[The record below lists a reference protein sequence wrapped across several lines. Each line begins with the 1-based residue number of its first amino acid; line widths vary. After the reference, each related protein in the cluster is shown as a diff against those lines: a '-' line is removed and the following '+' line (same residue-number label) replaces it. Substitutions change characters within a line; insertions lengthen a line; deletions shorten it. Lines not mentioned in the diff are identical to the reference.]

1 MKPFRVILVED
12 DAALRASLTDW
23 LSKEYLITQFASAE
37 DLLGAINKF
46 DLEDGIPSCILL
58 DFQMP
63 GMNGVELQT
72 KLKEMNIDFPIIF
85 TSGNAQQADVI
96 DAWHGGA
103 NDFLLKPFTGE
114 RVSQVLRTLFEQSS
128 SIKLAT
134 TLVQATTPLA
144 SIPISKR
151 EAQVLLLLGKGYRQH
166 EIADA
171 LNITLRTVK
180 WHRASI
186 KNKLGLNTLVEIAR
200 YCDQHKLVIEETFQ
214 IKIIKNQTTLNK
226 RKTT

>member
-1 MKPFRVILVED
+1 MKSLRVILVED

-23 LSKEYLITQFASAE
+23 LSKEYLVTQFESAE
-37 DLLGAINKF
+37 DLLGVLNNF
-46 DLEDGIPSCILL
+46 DLEDGIPTCILL

-72 KLKEMNIDFPIIF
+72 QLREMNIDFPIIF
-85 TSGNAQQADVI
+85 TSGNAQQADI
-96 DAWHGGA
+96 INAWHGGA

-114 RVSQVLRTLFEQSS
+114 KVSQVLQALFQQSNVMKLEAA
-128 SIKLAT
+128 SIPL
-134 TLVQATTPLA
+134 TTPLA

-166 EIADA
+166 EIADK

-200 YCDQHKLVIEETFQ
+200 YCDQNKSLIEKLGQDLV
-214 IKIIKNQTTLNK
+214 N
-226 RKTT
+226 

>member
-1 MKPFRVILVED
+1 MKQLRVILVED
-12 DAALRASLTDW
+12 DAALRGSLTDW
-23 LSKEYLITQFASAE
+23 LSKEYLVTQFESAE
-37 DLLGAINKF
+37 ALLCALNNF
-46 DLEDGIPSCILL
+46 DLEDGISTCILL

-63 GMNGVELQT
+63 GMNGIELQT
-72 KLKEMNIDFPIIF
+72 KLKELNIDFPVIF
-85 TSGNAQQADVI
+85 TSGNAQQADII

-103 NDFLLKPFTGE
+103 ADFLLKPFTGE
-114 RVSQVLRTLFEQSS
+114 KVSQALKALFQQSS
-128 SIKLAT
+128 AMKLAAAIPV
-134 TLVQATTPLA
+134 LNHSI
-144 SIPISKR
+144 SIPISQR

-200 YCDQHKLVIEETFQ
+200 YYDQNQFLLE
-214 IKIIKNQTTLNK
+214 KISKSLSN
-226 RKTT
+226 

>member
-1 MKPFRVILVED
+1 MKQFRVILVED
-12 DAALRASLTDW
+12 DAALRGSLTDW
-23 LSKEYLITQFASAE
+23 LSKEYLVTQFESAE
-37 DLLGAINKF
+37 DLLGALNNF
-46 DLEDGIPSCILL
+46 DLEDEIPTCILL

-72 KLKEMNIDFPIIF
+72 KLREMNIEFPVIF
-85 TSGNAQQADVI
+85 TSGNAQQADII

-114 RVSQVLRTLFEQSS
+114 KVSQALQALFKQSNAMKLEAA
-128 SIKLAT
+128 SIPAT
-134 TLVQATTPLA
+134 NHLT

-151 EAQVLLLLGKGYRQH
+151 EGQVLLLLGKGYRQH

-200 YCDQHKLVIEETFQ
+200 YCDQHKLLIEENF
-214 IKIIKNQTTLNK
+214 
-226 RKTT
+226 KT

>member
-23 LSKEYLITQFASAE
+23 LSKEYLVTQFESAE
-37 DLLGAINKF
+37 DLLEAFHNF
-46 DLEDGIPSCILL
+46 DFEDGVPTCILL

-72 KLKEMNIDFPIIF
+72 TLKEMNIEFPIIF
-85 TSGNAQQADVI
+85 TSGNAQQADII

-114 RVSQVLRTLFEQSS
+114 KVSQVLQALFKQSS
-128 SIKLAT
+128 AMKLAAAS
-134 TLVQATTPLA
+134 TLAANPST

-151 EAQVLLLLGKGYRQH
+151 EAQVLMLIGNGYRQH
-166 EIADA
+166 EIADL

-180 WHRASI
+180 WHRTSI

-200 YCDQHKLVIEETFQ
+200 YCDQ
-214 IKIIKNQTTLNK
+214 NK
-226 RKTT
+226 SLLEKASQGHSS

>member
-1 MKPFRVILVED
+1 MKQFRVILVED

-23 LSKEYLITQFASAE
+23 LSKEYLVTQFESAE
-37 DLLGAINKF
+37 DLLAALNNF
-46 DLEDGIPSCILL
+46 DLEDGIPTCILL

-72 KLKEMNIDFPIIF
+72 QLREMNVDFPIIF
-85 TSGNAQQADVI
+85 TSGNAQQADI
-96 DAWHGGA
+96 INAWHGGA

-114 RVSQVLRTLFEQSS
+114 KVSQVLQALFQQSS
-128 SIKLAT
+128 AMKLEAALLPVAT
-134 TLVQATTPLA
+134 HLT

-151 EAQVLLLLGKGYRQH
+151 EAQVLLLLGNGYRQH
-166 EIADA
+166 EIADK
-171 LNITLRTVK
+171 LNIALRTVK

-200 YCDQHKLVIEETFQ
+200 YCDQNKSLIEKLGQDLV
-214 IKIIKNQTTLNK
+214 N
-226 RKTT
+226 

>member
-1 MKPFRVILVED
+1 MKQLQVILVED
-12 DAALRASLTDW
+12 DAALRGSLTDW
-23 LSKEYLITQFASAE
+23 LSKEYLVTQFESAE
-37 DLLGAINKF
+37 ALLCALNNF
-46 DLEDGIPSCILL
+46 DLEDGISTCILL

-63 GMNGVELQT
+63 GMNGIELQT
-72 KLKEMNIDFPIIF
+72 KLKELNIDFPVIF
-85 TSGNAQQADVI
+85 TSGNAQQADII

-103 NDFLLKPFTGE
+103 ADFLLKPFTGE
-114 RVSQVLRTLFEQSS
+114 KVSQALKALFQQSS
-128 SIKLAT
+128 AMKLAAAIPV
-134 TLVQATTPLA
+134 LNHSI
-144 SIPISKR
+144 SIPISQR

-200 YCDQHKLVIEETFQ
+200 YYDQNQFLIE
-214 IKIIKNQTTLNK
+214 KISKSLSN
-226 RKTT
+226 

>member
-1 MKPFRVILVED
+1 MKPLRVILVED

-23 LSKEYLITQFASAE
+23 LSKEYLVTQFESAE
-37 DLLGAINKF
+37 DLLAALNNF
-46 DLEDGIPSCILL
+46 DLEDGIPTCILL

-72 KLKEMNIDFPIIF
+72 QLREMNIDFPIIF
-85 TSGNAQQADVI
+85 TSGNAQQADI
-96 DAWHGGA
+96 INAWHGGA

-114 RVSQVLRTLFEQSS
+114 KVSQVLKVLFQQSNAMKLEAA
-128 SIKLAT
+128 SIPFT
-134 TLVQATTPLA
+134 TTPV

-166 EIADA
+166 EIADK

-200 YCDQHKLVIEETFQ
+200 YCDQNKSLIEKLGQNLVNRPPYNRVF
-214 IKIIKNQTTLNK
+214 
-226 RKTT
+226 

>member
-1 MKPFRVILVED
+1 MKPLRVILVED

-23 LSKEYLITQFASAE
+23 LSKEYLVTQFESAE
-37 DLLGAINKF
+37 DLLEALNNF
-46 DLEDGIPSCILL
+46 DLEDEIPTCILL

-63 GMNGVELQT
+63 GINGVELQT
-72 KLKEMNIDFPIIF
+72 QLREMNIDFPIIF
-85 TSGNAQQADVI
+85 TSGNAQQADI
-96 DAWHGGA
+96 INAWHGGA

-114 RVSQVLRTLFEQSS
+114 KVSQVLQALFQQSKAM
-128 SIKLAT
+128 KLAT
-134 TLVQATTPLA
+134 ALLPVATPLT

-166 EIADA
+166 EIADK

-200 YCDQHKLVIEETFQ
+200 YCDQNKSLIEKLGQDWV
-214 IKIIKNQTTLNK
+214 N
-226 RKTT
+226 

>member
-1 MKPFRVILVED
+1 MKPLRVILVED

-23 LSKEYLITQFASAE
+23 LSKEYLVTQFESAE
-37 DLLGAINKF
+37 DLLRVLNNF
-46 DLEDGIPSCILL
+46 DLEDGIPTCILL

-72 KLKEMNIDFPIIF
+72 QLREMNIDFPIIF
-85 TSGNAQQADVI
+85 TSGNAQQADI
-96 DAWHGGA
+96 INAWHGGA

-114 RVSQVLRTLFEQSS
+114 KVSQVLEALFQQSNAMKLEAA
-128 SIKLAT
+128 SIPFI
-134 TLVQATTPLA
+134 TPPV

-166 EIADA
+166 EIADK

-186 KNKLGLNTLVEIAR
+186 KNKLGLNTLVEIGR
-200 YCDQHKLVIEETFQ
+200 YCDQNKSLIEKLGQ
-214 IKIIKNQTTLNK
+214 
-226 RKTT
+226 

>member
-1 MKPFRVILVED
+1 MKQFRVILVED
-12 DAALRASLTDW
+12 DAALRGSLTDW
-23 LSKEYLITQFASAE
+23 LSKEYLVTQFESAE
-37 DLLGAINKF
+37 DLLGALNNF
-46 DLEDGIPSCILL
+46 DLEDGIPTCILL

-72 KLKEMNIDFPIIF
+72 KLREMSINFPIIF
-85 TSGNAQQADVI
+85 TSGNAQQSDI
-96 DAWHGGA
+96 INAWHGGA

-114 RVSQVLRTLFEQSS
+114 KVSQVLHALFQQSKAM
-128 SIKLAT
+128 KLVAASMPT
-134 TLVQATTPLA
+134 TNHLT

-166 EIADA
+166 EIADQ

-200 YCDQHKLVIEETFQ
+200 YCDQHKLLIEEAL
-214 IKIIKNQTTLNK
+214 KIQNINTQTTIYK
-226 RKTT
+226 

>member
-1 MKPFRVILVED
+1 MKQLRVILVED
-12 DAALRASLTDW
+12 DAALRGSLTDW
-23 LSKEYLITQFASAE
+23 LSKEYLVTQFESAE
-37 DLLGAINKF
+37 ALLCALNNF
-46 DLEDGIPSCILL
+46 DLEDGISTCILL

-63 GMNGVELQT
+63 GMNGIELQT
-72 KLKEMNIDFPIIF
+72 KLKELNIDFPVIF
-85 TSGNAQQADVI
+85 TSGNAQQADII

-103 NDFLLKPFTGE
+103 ADFLLKPFTGE
-114 RVSQVLRTLFEQSS
+114 KVSQALKALFQQSRAM
-128 SIKLAT
+128 KLAAAIPV
-134 TLVQATTPLA
+134 LNHSI
-144 SIPISKR
+144 SIPISQR

-200 YCDQHKLVIEETFQ
+200 YYDQNQFLIE
-214 IKIIKNQTTLNK
+214 KISKSLSN
-226 RKTT
+226 

>member
-1 MKPFRVILVED
+1 MKQLRVILVED
-12 DAALRASLTDW
+12 DAALRASLADW
-23 LSKEYLITQFASAE
+23 LSKEYLVTQFESAE
-37 DLLGAINKF
+37 DLLGALNNF
-46 DLEDGIPSCILL
+46 DLEDGIPTCILL

-72 KLKEMNIDFPIIF
+72 KLRDMNIKFPVIF
-85 TSGNAQQADVI
+85 TSGNAQQADII

-114 RVSQVLRTLFEQSS
+114 KVSQVLQALFQQSS
-128 SIKLAT
+128 AMKLA
-134 TLVQATTPLA
+134 VS

-166 EIADA
+166 EIANT

-186 KNKLGLNTLVEIAR
+186 KNKLGLNTLIEIAR
-200 YCDQHKLVIEETFQ
+200 YCDQNKLLIDKTF
-214 IKIIKNQTTLNK
+214 KSSSDAN
-226 RKTT
+226 

>member
-1 MKPFRVILVED
+1 MKQFRVILVED
-12 DAALRASLTDW
+12 DAALRGSLTDW
-23 LSKEYLITQFASAE
+23 LSKEYLVTQFESAE
-37 DLLGAINKF
+37 DLLGALNNF
-46 DLEDGIPSCILL
+46 DLEDGIPTCILL

-72 KLKEMNIDFPIIF
+72 KLREMNIEFPVIF
-85 TSGNAQQADVI
+85 TSGNAQQADII

-114 RVSQVLRTLFEQSS
+114 KVSQALQALFQQSNAMKLEAA
-128 SIKLAT
+128 SIPVTNHLT
-134 TLVQATTPLA
+134 

-151 EAQVLLLLGKGYRQH
+151 EGQVLLLLGKGYRQH

-200 YCDQHKLVIEETFQ
+200 YCDQHKLFIEEYF
-214 IKIIKNQTTLNK
+214 
-226 RKTT
+226 KT

>member
-1 MKPFRVILVED
+1 MKQLRVILVED
-12 DAALRASLTDW
+12 DAALRGSLTDW
-23 LSKEYLITQFASAE
+23 LSKEYLVTQFESAE
-37 DLLGAINKF
+37 ALLCDLNNF
-46 DLEDGIPSCILL
+46 DLEDGISTCILL

-63 GMNGVELQT
+63 GMNGIELQT
-72 KLKEMNIDFPIIF
+72 KLKELNIDFPVIF
-85 TSGNAQQADVI
+85 TSGNAQQADII

-103 NDFLLKPFTGE
+103 ADFLLKPFTGE
-114 RVSQVLRTLFEQSS
+114 KVSQALKALFQQSS
-128 SIKLAT
+128 AMKLAAAIPV
-134 TLVQATTPLA
+134 LNHSI
-144 SIPISKR
+144 SIPISQR

-200 YCDQHKLVIEETFQ
+200 YYDQNQFLLE
-214 IKIIKNQTTLNK
+214 KISKSLSN
-226 RKTT
+226 

>member
-1 MKPFRVILVED
+1 MKQFRVILVED
-12 DAALRASLTDW
+12 DAALRTSLMDW
-23 LSKEYLITQFASAE
+23 LSKEYLVSQFESAE
-37 DLLGAINKF
+37 DLLGALNNF
-46 DLEDGIPSCILL
+46 DLEDGIPTCILL

-72 KLKEMNIDFPIIF
+72 KLREMNIDFPVIF
-85 TSGNAQQADVI
+85 TSGNAQQSDI
-96 DAWHGGA
+96 INAWHGGA

-114 RVSQVLRTLFEQSS
+114 KVSQVLQALFQQSKA
-128 SIKLAT
+128 IKLVAASMPAT
-134 TLVQATTPLA
+134 NHLT

-151 EAQVLLLLGKGYRQH
+151 EAQVLLLLGEGFRQH
-166 EIADA
+166 EIADQ

-200 YCDQHKLVIEETFQ
+200 YCDQHKLLIEEAL
-214 IKIIKNQTTLNK
+214 KIQNINTQTTIYK
-226 RKTT
+226 

>member
-1 MKPFRVILVED
+1 MKQLRVILVED
-12 DAALRASLTDW
+12 DAALRGSLTDW
-23 LSKEYLITQFASAE
+23 LSKEYLVTQFESAE
-37 DLLGAINKF
+37 ALLCALNNF
-46 DLEDGIPSCILL
+46 DLEDGISTCILL

-63 GMNGVELQT
+63 GMNGIELQT
-72 KLKEMNIDFPIIF
+72 KLKELNIDFPVIF
-85 TSGNAQQADVI
+85 TSGNAQQADII

-103 NDFLLKPFTGE
+103 ADFLLKPFTGE
-114 RVSQVLRTLFEQSS
+114 KVSQALKALFQQSS
-128 SIKLAT
+128 AMKLAAAIPV
-134 TLVQATTPLA
+134 LNHSI
-144 SIPISKR
+144 SIPISQR

-200 YCDQHKLVIEETFQ
+200 YYDQNQFLLE
-214 IKIIKNQTTLNK
+214 KISKSQSN
-226 RKTT
+226 

>member
-1 MKPFRVILVED
+1 
-12 DAALRASLTDW
+12 
-23 LSKEYLITQFASAE
+23 
-37 DLLGAINKF
+37 
-46 DLEDGIPSCILL
+46 
-58 DFQMP
+58 MP
-63 GMNGVELQT
+63 GINGVELQT
-72 KLKEMNIDFPIIF
+72 QLREMNIDFPIIF
-85 TSGNAQQADVI
+85 TSGNAQQSDI
-96 DAWHGGA
+96 INAWHGGA

-114 RVSQVLRTLFEQSS
+114 KVSQVLQALFQQSKAM
-128 SIKLAT
+128 KLAT
-134 TLVQATTPLA
+134 ALLPVATPLT

-166 EIADA
+166 EIADK

-214 IKIIKNQTTLNK
+214 IKTIKNQTSLNK
-226 RKTT
+226 

>member
-23 LSKEYLITQFASAE
+23 LSKEYLVTQFASAE
-37 DLLGAINKF
+37 DLLGAINNF
-46 DLEDGIPSCILL
+46 DLEDAIPTCILL

-72 KLKEMNIDFPIIF
+72 TLKEMNIEFPVIF
-85 TSGNAQQADVI
+85 TSGNAQQADII

-103 NDFLLKPFTGE
+103 IDFLLKPFTGE
-114 RVSQVLRTLFEQSS
+114 KVSQVLQALFQQSS
-128 SIKLAT
+128 AMKLA
-134 TLVQATTPLA
+134 AASTPVA
-144 SIPISKR
+144 NPSTSIPISKR
-151 EAQVLLLLGKGYRQH
+151 EAQVLMLIGNGYRQH
-166 EIADA
+166 EIADL

-180 WHRASI
+180 WHRTSI

-200 YCDQHKLVIEETFQ
+200 YCDQ
-214 IKIIKNQTTLNK
+214 NK
-226 RKTT
+226 SLLEKASQGHSS

>member
-1 MKPFRVILVED
+1 MKPLRVILVED

-23 LSKEYLITQFASAE
+23 LSKEYLVTQFESAE
-37 DLLGAINKF
+37 DLLGALNNF
-46 DLEDGIPSCILL
+46 DLEDGIPTCILL

-72 KLKEMNIDFPIIF
+72 KLREMNIEFPIIF
-85 TSGNAQQADVI
+85 TSGNAQQADI
-96 DAWHGGA
+96 INAWHGGA
-103 NDFLLKPFTGE
+103 NDFILKPFTGE
-114 RVSQVLRTLFEQSS
+114 KVSQVLEALFQQSNAMKLEAA
-128 SIKLAT
+128 SIPF
-134 TLVQATTPLA
+134 TTPPV

-166 EIADA
+166 EIADK

-200 YCDQHKLVIEETFQ
+200 YCDQNKSLIEKLGQDQV
-214 IKIIKNQTTLNK
+214 N
-226 RKTT
+226 

>member
-1 MKPFRVILVED
+1 MKQLRVILVED
-12 DAALRASLTDW
+12 DAALRSSLTDW
-23 LSKEYLITQFASAE
+23 LSKEYLVAQFESAE
-37 DLLGAINKF
+37 DLLGALNNF
-46 DLEDGIPSCILL
+46 DLEDGIPTCILL

-63 GMNGVELQT
+63 GMNGVKLQT
-72 KLKEMNIDFPIIF
+72 KLKEMNIEFPVIF
-85 TSGNAQQADVI
+85 TSGNAQQADII

-114 RVSQVLRTLFEQSS
+114 RVSQVLQALFEQSS
-128 SIKLAT
+128 ELKLAADSIPVT
-134 TLVQATTPLA
+134 NPST

-166 EIADA
+166 EIADK

-200 YCDQHKLVIEETFQ
+200 YCDQNKSLIEKLGQ
-214 IKIIKNQTTLNK
+214 
-226 RKTT
+226 

>member
-23 LSKEYLITQFASAE
+23 LSKEYLVTQFASAE
-37 DLLGAINKF
+37 DLLGAINNF
-46 DLEDGIPSCILL
+46 DLEDAIPTCILL

-72 KLKEMNIDFPIIF
+72 ILKEMSIELPIIF
-85 TSGNAQQADVI
+85 TSGNAQQADII

-114 RVSQVLRTLFEQSS
+114 KVSQALQALFHQSS
-128 SIKLAT
+128 AMKLA
-134 TLVQATTPLA
+134 AA
-144 SIPISKR
+144 SMPISRR
-151 EAQVLLLLGKGYRQH
+151 EAQVLMLIGNGYRQQ
-166 EIADA
+166 EIADL

-180 WHRASI
+180 WHRTSI

-200 YCDQHKLVIEETFQ
+200 YCDQ
-214 IKIIKNQTTLNK
+214 NK
-226 RKTT
+226 FLLEKASQNHNS